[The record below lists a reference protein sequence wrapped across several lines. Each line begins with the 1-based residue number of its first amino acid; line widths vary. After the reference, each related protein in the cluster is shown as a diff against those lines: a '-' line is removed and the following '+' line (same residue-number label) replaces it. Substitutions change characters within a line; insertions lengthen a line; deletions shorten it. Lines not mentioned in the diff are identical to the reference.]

1 MISPRADFSRPIR
14 FGTRGSA
21 LALVQTDLAIA
32 RFRAVYP
39 DWAVEARVINTQGDL
54 DKQSP
59 LTEIGGRGVFTSALE
74 FSMLAGEIDAAVHS
88 AKDLPTALHP
98 DAPVVAYPDRAD
110 PRDVLVSRHGTTL
123 ERLPRNPVIGTSS
136 RRRAVQ
142 IVRLRPDAR
151 IVDLRGNID
160 TRLRKAA
167 GAELDAVVL
176 AGAGLHRMGWE
187 ERITQV
193 FSIAELTPSPAQ
205 GALAIQARRGSDVA
219 AMLKRIDDA
228 AVAAPVGIERAFLG
242 ALGVGCAFP
251 VGAHATLTADGF
263 RLVAMIADEAGERI
277 VFADELLSVGTEAV
291 HAADLAARVRAEVEL
306 DRGAELW
313 NGASDCGRDL
323 PGVRVVVTR
332 PRRQAEP
339 LVAALRERGANPL
352 RLPMIRI
359 EPVADSAAL
368 DAMLR
373 EVEGGFFDWLVFT
386 SANAVDV
393 CAARMAELGLKPG
406 NGADVAVAAVGPTTA
421 AAAEAAGWPVRL
433 VAEIATAEGLAAA
446 MIRAAER
453 TARVL
458 YPRSAIGRDALPRG
472 LRDAGMNVAVV
483 EAYRTL
489 PEEEIDRDA
498 LECVRRG
505 EIDLITFSS
514 PSSVRHFLAL
524 LGSDYLSATDV
535 PVVCAGP
542 ATGRAAND
550 AGFTVV
556 ASASGAGV
564 ATMVDSIAD
573 LWRTETRRRG
583 FSSESRLVG
592 TAASAGS
599 IERSGD

>member
-1 MISPRADFSRPIR
+1 MISPRADFSRPMR

-21 LALVQTDLAIA
+21 LALAQTDLAIA
-32 RFRAVYP
+32 RFRAVHP
-39 DWAVEARVINTQGDL
+39 DWAVEARVITTQGDL

-74 FSMLAGEIDAAVHS
+74 CSMLAGEVDAAVHS

-160 TRLRKAA
+160 TRLRKAT
-167 GAELDAVVL
+167 GAELDAIVL

-187 ERITQV
+187 DRITQV

-205 GALAIQARRGSDVA
+205 GALAIQAKRGSDVA
-219 AMLKRIDDA
+219 AMLERIDDA
-228 AVAAPVGIERAFLG
+228 AVSVPVGVERAFLG
-242 ALGVGCAFP
+242 AIGAGCAFP
-251 VGAHATLTADGF
+251 VGAYAAMTADGC
-263 RLVAMIADEAGERI
+263 RLIAMVADEAGEHI
-277 VFADELLSVGTEAV
+277 IYADELLTVGAEAA
-291 HAADLAARVRAEVEL
+291 HAADLAVRLRAEVEP
-306 DRGAELW
+306 DRGVRQW
-313 NGASDCGRDL
+313 NGVSDCGHDL
-323 PGVRVVVTR
+323 DGVRVVVTR

-339 LVAALRERGANPL
+339 LAAALRERGANPL
-352 RLPMIRI
+352 LLPVIRI
-359 EPVADSAAL
+359 EPVADTAAL
-368 DAMLR
+368 DAKLR
-373 EVEGGFFDWLVFT
+373 EVAGGAFNWLVYT

-393 CAARMAELGLKPG
+393 CAARMVVLGLKPG
-406 NGADVAVAAVGPTTA
+406 GRADVGVAAVGPTTA

-446 MIRAAER
+446 MIRAAEH

-458 YPRSAIGRDALPRG
+458 YPRSAIGRDALPRA
-472 LRDAGMNVAVV
+472 LRDAGMDVVDV
-483 EAYRTL
+483 EAYQTL
-489 PEEEIDRDA
+489 PEQEIDRDA
-498 LECVRRG
+498 LEQVRRG

-514 PSSVRHFLAL
+514 PSSVRNFLAL
-524 LGSDYLSATDV
+524 FGTDGAGAMDV

-542 ATGRAAND
+542 TTGQAVNV
-550 AGFTVV
+550 AGFTMV
-556 ASASGAGV
+556 ATAGDAGV
-564 ATMVDSIAD
+564 AAMVDSVVE
-573 LWRTETRRRG
+573 LWRTHTRSFG

-592 TAASAGS
+592 TAAGAGS

>member
-32 RFRAVYP
+32 RFRTVYP
-39 DWAVEARVINTQGDL
+39 DWAVEAQVITTQGDL

-74 FSMLAGEIDAAVHS
+74 YSMLTGEVDAAVHS
-88 AKDLPTALHP
+88 AKDLPTAMHP
-98 DAPVVAYPDRAD
+98 DAPVVAYPNRAD
-110 PRDVLVSRHGTTL
+110 PRDVLVSRHGTSL
-123 ERLPRNPVIGTSS
+123 KRLPRNPVIGTSS

-142 IVRLRPDAR
+142 IVRLRPDAQ

-167 GAELDAVVL
+167 GAELDAIVL
-176 AGAGLHRMGWE
+176 AGAGLHRMGWDD
-187 ERITQV
+187 RITQV

-219 AMLKRIDDA
+219 VTLERIDDE
-228 AVAAPVGIERAFLG
+228 AVSAPVGIERAFLG
-242 ALGVGCAFP
+242 AIGAGCAFP
-251 VGAHATLTADGF
+251 VGAHAAKTADGW
-263 RLVAMIADEAGERI
+263 RLTAMVADEAGERI
-277 VFADELLSVGTEAV
+277 VYADELLSVGTEAS
-291 HAADLAARVRAEVEL
+291 HAVDIAVRLRAEVEL
-306 DRGAELW
+306 DRGLRLW
-313 NGASDCGRDL
+313 NGVSDCCRDL
-323 PGVRVVVTR
+323 AGMRVVVTR

-339 LVAALRERGANPL
+339 LVAALRERGAHPL
-352 RLPMIRI
+352 LLPVIRI
-359 EPVADSAAL
+359 EPVADTSAL
-368 DAMLR
+368 DVSLR
-373 EVEGGFFDWLVFT
+373 EVERGAFDWLVFT
-386 SANAVDV
+386 STNAVDV
-393 CAARMAELGLKPG
+393 CAARMSVLGHKPG
-406 NGADVAVAAVGPTTA
+406 GRADVGVAVVGPTTA

-446 MIRAAER
+446 MIRAAAH

-458 YPRSAIGRDALPRG
+458 YPRSAIGRDALPRA
-472 LRDAGMNVAVV
+472 LCDAGMDVVAV

-524 LGSDYLSATDV
+524 LGSDCLGAMDV

-556 ASASGAGV
+556 ATAGGAGV

-583 FSSESRLVG
+583 FSSESRMVE
-592 TAASAGS
+592 TAAGVGS
-599 IERSGD
+599 TERNCD